1 MENYTQYGN
10 YRKPSWAPPPWLFAP
25 VWSILYVLIAIS
37 FGYVVI
43 LYARQLIPFL
53 VLVPFILNLIFNFA
67 FTPIQ
72 FGLKNYLLAV
82 VDILLVLGTLIWA
95 LIAIYPYAHWVSY
108 INLPYVAWVSFA
120 SVLQITV
127 TLLNRK

>member
-67 FTPIQ
+67 V
-72 FGLKNYLLAV
+72 LLFNFFVAK
-82 VDILLVLGTLIWA
+82 LA
-95 LIAIYPYAHWVSY
+95 LIQH
-108 INLPYVAWVSFA
+108 LGGTFF
-120 SVLQITV
+120 
-127 TLLNRK
+127 LNVGWIS